1 MEIRFQYS
9 VPLLNRRKINEK
21 KIDFVVVFLFHLA
34 DLILDHIK
42 NDKLTSFLFT
52 VVTVHVPVKCDA
64 DDTASFVG
72 IPAIVG
78 VPASLFLLALS
89 VVYGDK
95 VAIDERET
103 RKNNDFSAFFVLT
116 IDIFLDI

>member
-1 MEIRFQYS
+1 M
-9 VPLLNRRKINEK
+9 
-21 KIDFVVVFLFHLA
+21 
-34 DLILDHIK
+34 
-42 NDKLTSFLFT
+42 
-52 VVTVHVPVKCDA
+52 VTVHVPVKCDA

-95 VAIDERET
+95 VAIDERN
-103 RKNNDFSAFFVLT
+103 KKKQ
-116 IDIFLDI
+116 